1 MKYFTA
7 RRCRNLVIFLVLAAL
22 VLVLDRLMAT
32 GLRDA
37 APASGWL
44 LLGMVVLLAAYNIR
58 KKMPFL
64 PLGSSSSWLQLHIYV
79 GLLTIVVYGAHV
91 NWSHPSGVFEFVLAS
106 LFTLV
111 WLSGLVGLAVS
122 RAFARRMTGRGPEV
136 IFERIARLRQR
147 LRHEVEQLVLECLS
161 ATDSTAI
168 HEFYADRLQ
177 SFFAGPRNFFLHL
190 AQSRRPRRALLA
202 DIEAQRR
209 FLNDAEQQIM
219 QRIASR
225 VETKDDLDFQHAHQ
239 SVLKYWLFVHI
250 PLTYALLVFA
260 VIHTMLVHA
269 FRG

>member
-7 RRCRNLVIFLVLAAL
+7 RRCRNFAIFAILAAL

-32 GLRDA
+32 ALRDA

-44 LLGMVVLLAAYNIR
+44 LLGMVVLLAAYNVR
-58 KKMPFL
+58 KKLPFL

-79 GLLTIVVYGAHV
+79 GLLAIVVFGAHV
-91 NWSHPSGVFEFVLAS
+91 NWSRPGGVFDVVLAS
-106 LFTLV
+106 LFSLV
-111 WLSGLVGLAVS
+111 CLSGVVGLIVS
-122 RAFARRMTGRGPEV
+122 RVFALRMTGRGPEV
-136 IFERIARLRQR
+136 FYERIARLRNR
-147 LRHEVEQLVLECLS
+147 LRHEVEQLVLECLGV
-161 ATDSTAI
+161 TDSTAI
-168 HEFYADRLQ
+168 HEFYTDRLQ
-177 SFFAGPRNFFLHL
+177 SFFAAPRNFFLHL
-190 AQSRRPRRALLA
+190 LQSRRPRRALLA
-202 DIEAQRR
+202 EIDAQRR
-209 FLNDAEQQIM
+209 FLNDAEQQFM

-260 VIHTMLVHA
+260 VIHGMLVHA